1 MKSYPFCIVYCTG
14 RLDYVVTYQH
24 WTSILVWKPQSL
36 FHLEKFSIINQNPTY
51 FEALNSNF
59 YHIKYASVSM
69 TLELLFL
76 SIVNLR
82 TTYKYLYSKVPW
94 LGREY
99 FYNNKVC
106 TFIIYYSNITMYWVN
121 YYVCEFHVER
131 IIFYI
136 TSVLCFR
143 HIHRQVT
150 VHYFI
155 TTGNII

>member
-1 MKSYPFCIVYCTG
+1 MYRVGEILPFLYCVLYRKIGLCSYLSTLNKHFGLETSKPFSP
-14 RLDYVVTYQH
+14 
-24 WTSILVWKPQSL
+24 W
-36 FHLEKFSIINQNPTY
+36 KFSIINQNPTY
-51 FEALNSNF
+51 LEALNSNF

-99 FYNNKVC
+99 FYNNKVHMY
-106 TFIIYYSNITMYWVN
+106 IIYIYYSNITTYKVN

-131 IIFYI
+131 IIFYNK
-136 TSVLCFR
+136 CFM
-143 HIHRQVT
+143 
-150 VHYFI
+150 F
-155 TTGNII
+155 